1 MGHQINSKVSKKVNV
16 LHLGTEMTWRG
27 GENQIRLLIE
37 GLAETE
43 FQCFAAYPK
52 GSKGFDLLSQL
63 VPSLAFSPRQAWPFW
78 GHPQLCRYC
87 VENKIDIIDCH
98 SSGAQSLALAVKKKL
113 PHLKVVVHRRV
124 PHTSK
129 RNWIT
134 EKKYLTE
141 DIDVYVPISK
151 LIQKTL
157 TDYGVPKSKI
167 EVVLSAVDVEP
178 YHQLNKEQCL
188 SEVREKY
195 GISTSTPI
203 IGNAA
208 ALSPEKGHGD
218 LLEALSLLK
227 KKNIEFFCMIAGTGP
242 IENELHEKCKEL
254 GLEDSVR
261 FLGFL
266 KDVPKFLMG
275 VEVFAFPS
283 TFEGLGTA
291 LLEAGFAKTCI
302 VATAEGGIPEIIQDQ
317 QTGFLCERFSP
328 QDLASKL
335 EPVLRQPELR
345 SKYAEAVHAHIERS
359 FSLSAM
365 VSGNRNVYRKLLEVP

>member
-1 MGHQINSKVSKKVNV
+1 
-16 LHLGTEMTWRG
+16 
-27 GENQIRLLIE
+27 
-37 GLAETE
+37 
-43 FQCFAAYPK
+43 
-52 GSKGFDLLSQL
+52 
-63 VPSLAFSPRQAWPFW
+63 
-78 GHPQLCRYC
+78 
-87 VENKIDIIDCH
+87 
-98 SSGAQSLALAVKKKL
+98 
-113 PHLKVVVHRRV
+113 
-124 PHTSK
+124 
-129 RNWIT
+129 
-134 EKKYLTE
+134 
-141 DIDVYVPISK
+141 
-151 LIQKTL
+151 
-157 TDYGVPKSKI
+157 
-167 EVVLSAVDVEP
+167 
-178 YHQLNKEQCL
+178 
-188 SEVREKY
+188 
-195 GISTSTPI
+195 
-203 IGNAA
+203 
-208 ALSPEKGHGD
+208 
-218 LLEALSLLK
+218 
-227 KKNIEFFCMIAGTGP
+227 MIAGTGP